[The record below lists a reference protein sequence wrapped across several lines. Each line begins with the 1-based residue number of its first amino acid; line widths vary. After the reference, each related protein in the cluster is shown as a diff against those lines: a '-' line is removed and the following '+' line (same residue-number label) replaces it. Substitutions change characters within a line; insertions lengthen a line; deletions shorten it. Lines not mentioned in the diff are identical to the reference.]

1 MKTNYI
7 MKMLTL
13 VACLLLGLNAAA
25 EHYTCT
31 STISFDT
38 EQIRN
43 LPVGEVSDWIYI
55 TLTRN
60 DSTDNFTNI
69 QFQMNM
75 PEELQVLGVTNTKT
89 DASDCLSARG
99 TNKPDDGGYFV
110 LQLNMM
116 SDGEQ
121 IEITKNP
128 FVLCRMKLKKTGE
141 LPSDAKISISNLRYT
156 DSHDG
161 SWIAL
166 DHTISF

>member
-161 SWIAL
+161 SWTAL